1 MTTNKPVE
9 THAAAELS
17 SESAEKLL
25 RAESTPRP
33 EQGADQ
39 ATSVSITSHRAAQ
52 EILAP
57 EDDEDFQAFLAE
69 CGLPPS
75 KPRVSAANADA
86 SAAFSSSPDT
96 TTAATTASKTSA
108 TASKTTRVAAGT
120 AGLADSVGSEPVRKG
135 ASNSSSQRVKP
146 DAGAEGPDP
155 NNAEDYA
162 AFQAFLAECHG
173 TSNSSQATSKQAT
186 PSEGVAVGAAVG
198 ATAKSKGASAH
209 TCGDISGVGQGQ
221 AGSSKFTDNSASL
234 GSHNASGSATGIATG
249 TNGSEPSGAGLAP
262 ASVALGAVV
271 GAAANISGTASDSS
285 DSSDSSGATGA
296 SGTASAPQKASR
308 PRMKR
313 ARRKHEFWRSLQFR
327 VMMIFAFAG
336 MIATAT
342 MGVMSYLKSY
352 YNTQEFID
360 EELSQ
365 ISQVVINYR
374 MVLPRRWESPRHMRE
389 RVLRLRND
397 HGRIIV
403 EYGTIEVPTGQGQD
417 PQGQAAPQQMPRGQ
431 GMGMGM
437 GPRYGM
443 QGMHGMHRGA
453 GAAGSG
459 AYAGAGNAAGA
470 GAGYGAGG
478 AAPLPEDT
486 LPSIEDLHRFNYD
499 IMIAPLYGRPGD
511 ALYIPPGVSDG
522 FYTVMVADQRV
533 RAVVATNLV
542 GQRFVV
548 ARPLSSMENINRQA
562 LISSLWQFLGINL
575 LFIPLLM
582 ISVRMMFLT
591 LNKIAK
597 SLYKRTDDDLGPVI
611 PENNRGFVPS
621 ELDGFVIALNRL
633 FSRVNESIQSKRRFI
648 ADAAHEM
655 RTPLTALSLQAEALE
670 LEDLSPSARRK
681 VQRLKEGI
689 SRERELMTALLTLAR
704 EQNRVELN
712 LETIDVLQ
720 LFTKLID
727 EQGLLADNRNIDLG
741 VEGEVQYSIVTDRL
755 RLMRVMSNLVS
766 NAIKYTP
773 EGGRID
779 LMAEQLSDGRL
790 QLIVQDNGPGIPPE
804 HLKHILEP
812 FYRVHGDRSAVQGT
826 GLGLAIVKASCDSI
840 KAELKFANAT
850 PHGLIA
856 SVIVPPLT
864 AADAAAAAAA
874 AASEESE
881 QSGNS

>member
-96 TTAATTASKTSA
+96 TTAATTASKTSATASKTSA

-234 GSHNASGSATGIATG
+234 GSHNASGSATGSATG
-249 TNGSEPSGAGLAP
+249 ANGSEPSGAGFAP

-271 GAAANISGTASDSS
+271 GAAANVSGTAS

-336 MIATAT
+336 MIATAA
-342 MGVMSYLKSY
+342 MGVMSYLKTY
-352 YNTQEFID
+352 YSTQEFID

-417 PQGQAAPQQMPRGQ
+417 PQAQAAPQQMPRGQ

-459 AYAGAGNAAGA
+459 AYAGAGNADGA

-486 LPSIEDLHRFNYD
+486 LPSIEDC
-499 IMIAPLYGRPGD
+499 A
-511 ALYIPPGVSDG
+511 
-522 FYTVMVADQRV
+522 
-533 RAVVATNLV
+533 AV
-542 GQRFVV
+542 
-548 ARPLSSMENINRQA
+548 
-562 LISSLWQFLGINL
+562 W
-575 LFIPLLM
+575 
-582 ISVRMMFLT
+582 
-591 LNKIAK
+591 
-597 SLYKRTDDDLGPVI
+597 
-611 PENNRGFVPS
+611 PS
-621 ELDGFVIALNRL
+621 R
-633 FSRVNESIQSKRRFI
+633 
-648 ADAAHEM
+648 
-655 RTPLTALSLQAEALE
+655 
-670 LEDLSPSARRK
+670 
-681 VQRLKEGI
+681 
-689 SRERELMTALLTLAR
+689 
-704 EQNRVELN
+704 
-712 LETIDVLQ
+712 
-720 LFTKLID
+720 
-727 EQGLLADNRNIDLG
+727 
-741 VEGEVQYSIVTDRL
+741 
-755 RLMRVMSNLVS
+755 
-766 NAIKYTP
+766 
-773 EGGRID
+773 
-779 LMAEQLSDGRL
+779 
-790 QLIVQDNGPGIPPE
+790 
-804 HLKHILEP
+804 
-812 FYRVHGDRSAVQGT
+812 
-826 GLGLAIVKASCDSI
+826 
-840 KAELKFANAT
+840 
-850 PHGLIA
+850 
-856 SVIVPPLT
+856 
-864 AADAAAAAAA
+864 
-874 AASEESE
+874 
-881 QSGNS
+881 

>member
-1 MTTNKPVE
+1 
-9 THAAAELS
+9 
-17 SESAEKLL
+17 
-25 RAESTPRP
+25 
-33 EQGADQ
+33 
-39 ATSVSITSHRAAQ
+39 
-52 EILAP
+52 
-57 EDDEDFQAFLAE
+57 
-69 CGLPPS
+69 
-75 KPRVSAANADA
+75 
-86 SAAFSSSPDT
+86 
-96 TTAATTASKTSA
+96 
-108 TASKTTRVAAGT
+108 
-120 AGLADSVGSEPVRKG
+120 
-135 ASNSSSQRVKP
+135 
-146 DAGAEGPDP
+146 
-155 NNAEDYA
+155 
-162 AFQAFLAECHG
+162 
-173 TSNSSQATSKQAT
+173 
-186 PSEGVAVGAAVG
+186 
-198 ATAKSKGASAH
+198 
-209 TCGDISGVGQGQ
+209 
-221 AGSSKFTDNSASL
+221 
-234 GSHNASGSATGIATG
+234 
-249 TNGSEPSGAGLAP
+249 
-262 ASVALGAVV
+262 
-271 GAAANISGTASDSS
+271 
-285 DSSDSSGATGA
+285 
-296 SGTASAPQKASR
+296 
-308 PRMKR
+308 
-313 ARRKHEFWRSLQFR
+313 
-327 VMMIFAFAG
+327 
-336 MIATAT
+336 
-342 MGVMSYLKSY
+342 MSYLKSY

-459 AYAGAGNAAGA
+459 AYAGAGNADGA

>member
-75 KPRVSAANADA
+75 KPRVSAAATSNA
-86 SAAFSSSPDT
+86 SAASASNASAS
-96 TTAATTASKTSA
+96 AAEA
-108 TASKTTRVAAGT
+108 TAVATDAAGT
-120 AGLADSVGSEPVRKG
+120 DSNAAVRKG
-135 ASNSSSQRVKP
+135 ALNSSSQRLKP

-173 TSNSSQATSKQAT
+173 TSSASQATH
-186 PSEGVAVGAAVG
+186 SEGVAVGAAVG
-198 ATAKSKGASAH
+198 ATAKSKATSAH
-209 TCGDISGVGQGQ
+209 TCGDTSGVGQGQ

-234 GSHNASGSATGIATG
+234 GSHNASGSATGSATG
-249 TNGSEPSGAGLAP
+249 ANGSEPSGAGFAP

-271 GAAANISGTASDSS
+271 GAAANVSGFAADSS

-296 SGTASAPQKASR
+296 SGVASAPQKASR

-336 MIATAT
+336 MIATAA
-342 MGVMSYLKSY
+342 MGVMSYLKTY
-352 YNTQEFID
+352 YSTQEFID

-727 EQGLLADNRNIDLG
+727 EQGLLADSRNIDLG